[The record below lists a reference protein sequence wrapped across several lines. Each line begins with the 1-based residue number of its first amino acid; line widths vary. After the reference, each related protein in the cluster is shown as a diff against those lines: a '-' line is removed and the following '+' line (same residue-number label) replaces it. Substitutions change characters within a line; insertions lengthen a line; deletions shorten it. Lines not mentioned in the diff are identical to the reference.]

1 MIYPNGAKVPVK
13 SLRILEMISGDSN
26 IDREYINSQFVAFFP
41 EKYIKKQIKK
51 GRVREEVL
59 SKFRESNRYETMKG

>member
-1 MIYPNGAKVPVK
+1 
-13 SLRILEMISGDSN
+13 MISGDSN